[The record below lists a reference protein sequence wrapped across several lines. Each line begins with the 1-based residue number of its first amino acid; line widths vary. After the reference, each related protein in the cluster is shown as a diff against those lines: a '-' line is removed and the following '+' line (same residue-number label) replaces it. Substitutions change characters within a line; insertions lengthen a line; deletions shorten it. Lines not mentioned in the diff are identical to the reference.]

1 MSTRTTLIVTGLLI
15 LAAVILSL
23 SVYNRLPDPMASH
36 WNLNDEVDGSM
47 SRPWGAFLMPVM
59 AAFLTGLLLLVPGID
74 PLKANIASF
83 RGAYNAFVVGIVVF
97 LLYLHK
103 LTLLWNLG
111 YQQFRMSTVLLPAVG
126 LIFVLVGRLLARTRR
141 NWFIGIRTPWT
152 LSSDTV
158 WEKTHR
164 LGSQTF
170 IVMGLVV
177 LFTGLLGSGGLL
189 LIPVVIAFGVL
200 VPVVYSYVL
209 YRRETHL

>member
-126 LIFVLVGRLLARTRR
+126 LIFVLVGWLLARTRR